1 MPGAR
6 ELRELCQA
14 LEISPNKLLF
24 GTEYPFQEPKF
35 EEIIVDHPE
44 HELLSHGRLIA
55 LLNLVTADERQAVI
69 TLLRSL
75 ALARHGEEKVKAE
88 MTDADA
94 LFGVMVAMLKVN
106 QAAHEEG
113 KPLSAD
119 EIAQR
124 MSDELEQ
131 LMSKQGHIPKPK

>member
-44 HELLSHGRLIA
+44 HERLSHGRLIA

-75 ALARHGEEKVKAE
+75 ALARHGEAKVKAE
-88 MTDADA
+88 VTDADA

-106 QAAHEEG
+106 RAAHEEG